1 VQLVADNLLV
11 LVALAAGVFAPLSGW
26 FAAQRSRPPVV
37 WFVFGALIGP
47 LALALLALAPPGR
60 CPSCAAPVQGWPS
73 TCRSCGRPLG
83 ATGGEMAADPTLLH
97 ADDLNGNAADPNG
110 NAAEVSPRPRR
121 SREPRTPPV
130 PVRPAPR
137 QKWRDVPASPVASQE
152 AHAGEI
158 VLTGVPAT
166 SVASQEAH
174 AGEIVLTGVPATSV
188 ASQEAHA
195 GGIVLTGVPASPVAS
210 QEAHAGEIVLT
221 GVYMTGN
228 AALVIGAIY
237 ALARVPGPDGD
248 RLRVFGPVD
257 QGQITVR
264 HEGPL
269 DAFEVTGLDDRVI
282 ISALGDGSSWFG
294 VFRAIGGM
302 RGVDLERALGRGQV
316 SRRPTRPRSARGP

>member
-1 VQLVADNLLV
+1 MQLVADNLLV
-11 LVALAAGVFAPLSGW
+11 LVVLAAAVFAPLSGW

-158 VLTGVPAT
+158 VLTGV
-166 SVASQEAH
+166 
-174 AGEIVLTGVPATSV
+174 
-188 ASQEAHA
+188 
-195 GGIVLTGVPASPVAS
+195 
-210 QEAHAGEIVLT
+210 
-221 GVYMTGN
+221 YMTGN